1 MDVKDFLKFLA
12 IVFGLMFLIIA
23 LPKGASFLNESQEI
37 INKSYL
43 SEDSETDD
51 EDSEEEQ
58 QRMIMICC
66 CNLMVVS
73 MTSCSCILAH
83 HRRRL

>member
-23 LPKGASFLNESQEI
+23 LPKGVSFLNESQEI
-37 INKSYL
+37 LNEMQL
-43 SEDSETDD
+43 SKDSEADD

-66 CNLMVVS
+66 CNLMVVV
-73 MTSCSCILAH
+73 MTSCSCMLSH